1 MHFNEIQAKNISL
14 EKQSEAD
21 NKYIILLY
29 TFLVICILLIIAVIL
44 LYKNARKISKRK
56 TAHNLETTEKNK
68 KLQEAN
74 DFKNRLVS
82 ILAHDFRSPM
92 ISTLSLVDILST
104 DTDLS
109 AIEKD
114 EFFETVKN
122 DVKKI
127 LNKFD
132 MTLQWITQQLNGY
145 QAHITQLRGAELIDD
160 VMQNFALQTQK
171 KGLTII
177 NNIPSNTTIIS
188 DREMLQF
195 INRNL
200 ICNAIKYSPSAGRI
214 TIDISQEN
222 NYWIVAVSDH
232 GKGLDTKKRETLFS
246 VGNLSGSTNEGAGI
260 ALSMCKDFITKLG
273 GEINEKDNADGGATF
288 YYTIPV
294 EQSINE

>member
-177 NNIPSNTTIIS
+177 NNIHQI
-188 DREMLQF
+188 R
-195 INRNL
+195 R
-200 ICNAIKYSPSAGRI
+200 
-214 TIDISQEN
+214 
-222 NYWIVAVSDH
+222 
-232 GKGLDTKKRETLFS
+232 
-246 VGNLSGSTNEGAGI
+246 
-260 ALSMCKDFITKLG
+260 
-273 GEINEKDNADGGATF
+273 
-288 YYTIPV
+288 
-294 EQSINE
+294 